1 MEDGISLKEFNEVIK
16 VIGEDRAKHI
26 FEKRFVEETDKQIAD
41 SMMTEEEELLTLKLI
56 YKRIIIVLKRYC
68 DLKDEYY
75 SLIALWIM
83 GTYCHKEFPT
93 FPYLFFNAMKGSG
106 KSRLLKLI
114 IHLSNN
120 GRLINNMSEAVLFRT
135 ASMRTF
141 GIDEF
146 EHVGNKEK
154 QALRELL
161 NSAYKKGTVV
171 ERAVKIKTKEEED
184 YRIDTYDLYCPI
196 VMANIWG
203 MDEVLSDRCIS
214 ITIDKS
220 SKREITRLLELYD
233 TDQDI
238 LYIKSVVSVVTL
250 RPAEHIC
257 HWNAFVTDNYTNYTN
272 NTKDT
277 NYTNYTTTL
286 FTKIAQTSLDSRNLE
301 LFFPLFVLAD
311 SIGELDTMIKLAED
325 ITKTKKDDDTYE
337 NRDVMLLEFIAN
349 SELTFQESFVSEKD
363 ILSKYRMWVGYDEH
377 NKEFEWLNGKWMGR
391 ALKRLNLILEKDRHH
406 NGMIVKLNFKKAQ
419 EKARMFKTEKIEVEK
434 VS

>member
-56 YKRIIIVLKRYC
+56 YERIIIVLKRYC

-154 QALRELL
+154 ASLRELL

-171 ERAVKIKTKEEED
+171 ERAVKIKTKEE
-184 YRIDTYDLYCPI
+184 
-196 VMANIWG
+196 
-203 MDEVLSDRCIS
+203 
-214 ITIDKS
+214 
-220 SKREITRLLELYD
+220 
-233 TDQDI
+233 
-238 LYIKSVVSVVTL
+238 
-250 RPAEHIC
+250 
-257 HWNAFVTDNYTNYTN
+257 
-272 NTKDT
+272 
-277 NYTNYTTTL
+277 
-286 FTKIAQTSLDSRNLE
+286 
-301 LFFPLFVLAD
+301 
-311 SIGELDTMIKLAED
+311 
-325 ITKTKKDDDTYE
+325 
-337 NRDVMLLEFIAN
+337 
-349 SELTFQESFVSEKD
+349 
-363 ILSKYRMWVGYDEH
+363 
-377 NKEFEWLNGKWMGR
+377 
-391 ALKRLNLILEKDRHH
+391 
-406 NGMIVKLNFKKAQ
+406 
-419 EKARMFKTEKIEVEK
+419 
-434 VS
+434 